1 MVHLPTFTYI
11 YLHLAEK
18 STRCKGEDTIHGS
31 YGYGILDSGMGNIIL
46 SFGSLYQ
53 CSGRL
58 GCTAVSILQMRKPL
72 LHRWLMFF
80 RNFNHEIITQLRI
93 KPHSNHL
100 YTSTA
105 KNQSSATSH
114 EDLVFNMSA
123 FTIALEHKIAL
134 IWAWPVSNT
143 NSNRSSSTLTPYLIG
158 FSETPT
164 VTRASR
170 SLKSPQ

>member
-1 MVHLPTFTYI
+1 MQWTTR
-11 YLHLAEK
+11 LHSCINPANEETVAPSLA
-18 STRCKGEDTIHGS
+18 D
-31 YGYGILDSGMGNIIL
+31 
-46 SFGSLYQ
+46 
-53 CSGRL
+53 
-58 GCTAVSILQMRKPL
+58 V
-72 LHRWLMFF
+72 F

-170 SLKSPQ
+170 SLKSPNDGPPDFVEITSWDLGPWGSPVDGWLKSGKLTS